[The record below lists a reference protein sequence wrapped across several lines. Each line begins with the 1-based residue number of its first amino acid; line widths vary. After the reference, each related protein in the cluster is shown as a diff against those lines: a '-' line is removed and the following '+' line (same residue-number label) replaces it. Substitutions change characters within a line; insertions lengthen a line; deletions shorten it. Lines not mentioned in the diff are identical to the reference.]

1 VVPRLIAAGADLN
14 RINLINMVREPNGER
29 MFSLYTDLAMLRA
42 KIMEIG
48 DVVLLLIDPLT
59 AYLGVGKIDS
69 YRTTDVRAVLG
80 PLVNLAAELNIAVI
94 AVMHFNKRD
103 DVTNVLLRTSD
114 GLAYTAAARH
124 VYGIVN
130 DPDNQRKLMVRAKN
144 NLAASNSD
152 QTLTFSFA
160 VRELEAGN
168 GKSIT
173 APYIVWGTE
182 HIDVSAMEAMQ
193 AAKESRSPSARDTAK
208 EFLYTLLSAGPV
220 ARMEIDD
227 AAKANG
233 ISTKTLFRAKHDL
246 TVIAEKDNSKP
257 GGNLYWRLPDIGH

>member
-1 VVPRLIAAGADLN
+1 
-14 RINLINMVREPNGER
+14 
-29 MFSLYTDLAMLRA
+29 MLRA
-42 KIMEIG
+42 KIVEIG

-80 PLVNLAAELNIAVI
+80 PLVNLATELNIAII

-114 GLAYTAAARH
+114 SLAYTAAARH

-152 QTLTFSFA
+152 QTLAFSFA
-160 VRELEAGN
+160 VREIAAKN
-168 GKSIT
+168 DKSIT
-173 APYIVWGTE
+173 APYIVWGAE

-193 AAKESRSPSARDTAK
+193 AAKESRSPTVRDTAK
-208 EFLYTLLSAGPV
+208 EFLYTLLANGPV
-220 ARMEIDD
+220 ARAEIDD
-227 AAKANG
+227 AASANG
-233 ISTKTLFRAKHDL
+233 ISRSTLFRAKDDL
-246 TVIAEKDNSKP
+246 KVIAEKDRSKHD
-257 GGNLYWRLPDIGH
+257 GRWYWRLPEGAPAAEKPAV